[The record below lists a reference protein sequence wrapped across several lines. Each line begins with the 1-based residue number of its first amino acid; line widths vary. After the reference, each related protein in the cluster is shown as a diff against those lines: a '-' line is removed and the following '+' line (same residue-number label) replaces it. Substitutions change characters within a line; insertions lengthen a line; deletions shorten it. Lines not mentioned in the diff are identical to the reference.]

1 MRLLVHALEVALAG
15 ERDERRAVE
24 VRVRHR
30 GHEVERARAERA
42 EADAGVAGQA
52 AVDVRHVGAALL
64 VADRHELDRRA
75 RERLVQVE
83 RLLARDAEDVPD
95 ALGLEALDEDVAGL
109 CVQPPGRSVP
119 GSGKLIPVPPV
130 ARYAKSGDL
139 HIAYI
144 VEGDGPI
151 DLMWIPPWISQVEY
165 LWSERSLM
173 RVMRRITSFARLIT
187 FDRRG
192 SGLSDPFFGA
202 PTLEEQM
209 DDLLAVMDAVGS
221 ERVALVGTL
230 EGGPMAALFAAT
242 HPDRVSALVLY
253 ATFARA
259 TWAPGYEFA
268 WPAEVRDRA
277 HGGAASS
284 TGARAA
290 SWPASR
296 RARRAIPASWSGRAG
311 SSGWR
316 PRRRRSGGSSSLI
329 GEFDVRDVLPSI
341 RVPTLV
347 MHRRDDS
354 FINIEHSRYLA
365 EQIPG
370 ARYVE
375 LEGGDNMFSL
385 GDSDVLLGEI
395 EEHLTGV
402 RHEHEPDRM
411 LATVLFTDICDSTRR
426 AAEMGDRGWRVL
438 LERHDALF
446 RHALDRHRGREV
458 KRTGDGFL
466 ATFDGPAR
474 AIRCAASVAEAM
486 GSLGIEVRAGL
497 HTGELEVMDG
507 DLGGLAVHIAARVL
521 DRASPSE
528 VLVSGTVKDLVVGSG
543 IEFEDRGEHE
553 LRGVPG
559 EWRLFA
565 VS

>member
-1 MRLLVHALEVALAG
+1 
-15 ERDERRAVE
+15 
-24 VRVRHR
+24 
-30 GHEVERARAERA
+30 
-42 EADAGVAGQA
+42 
-52 AVDVRHVGAALL
+52 
-64 VADRHELDRRA
+64 
-75 RERLVQVE
+75 
-83 RLLARDAEDVPD
+83 
-95 ALGLEALDEDVAGL
+95 
-109 CVQPPGRSVP
+109 
-119 GSGKLIPVPPV
+119 V
-130 ARYAKSGDL
+130 ARYARSGDL
-139 HIAYI
+139 HIAYA

-151 DLMWIPPWISQVEY
+151 DIVWVPPWISQVEY
-165 LWSERSLM
+165 LWAEPSLERFGKRLT
-173 RVMRRITSFARLIT
+173 RFARLIT

-209 DDLLAVMDAVGS
+209 DDVLAVMDAAGS
-221 ERVALVGTL
+221 ERAAICGTL

-242 HPDRVSALVLY
+242 HPDRTTALVMY

-259 TWAPGYEFA
+259 TWAPDYEWA
-268 WPAEVRDRA
+268 WSAEDRNREMDASVEHWGQGLIASGVAPSMRDDPSFIEWAGRLERL
-277 HGGAASS
+277 AASPG
-284 TGARAA
+284 TI
-290 SWPASR
+290 R
-296 RARRAIPASWSGRAG
+296 RIFD
-311 SSGWR
+311 
-316 PRRRRSGGSSSLI
+316 LI

-354 FINIEHSRYLA
+354 FIKVEHSRYIA
-365 EQIPG
+365 SKVPG

-375 LEGGDNMFSL
+375 LEGEENMFSI
-385 GDSDVLLGEI
+385 GDSEAIIGEV
-395 EEHLTGV
+395 EEFLTGT
-402 RHEHEPDRM
+402 RHEREPDRM

-426 AAEMGDRGWRVL
+426 AAEMGDTGWRFL

-446 RHALDRHRGREV
+446 RQALERHRGREV

-486 GSLGIEVRAGL
+486 GSLGLQIRAGL

-507 DLGGLAVHIAARVL
+507 DLGGLAVHIASRVMS
-521 DRASPSE
+521 AAEPNE

-543 IEFEDRGEHE
+543 IEFEDRGERE

-559 EWRLFA
+559 EWRLYA

>member
-1 MRLLVHALEVALAG
+1 
-15 ERDERRAVE
+15 
-24 VRVRHR
+24 
-30 GHEVERARAERA
+30 
-42 EADAGVAGQA
+42 
-52 AVDVRHVGAALL
+52 
-64 VADRHELDRRA
+64 
-75 RERLVQVE
+75 
-83 RLLARDAEDVPD
+83 
-95 ALGLEALDEDVAGL
+95 
-109 CVQPPGRSVP
+109 
-119 GSGKLIPVPPV
+119 LILVPPV

-173 RVMRRITSFARLIT
+173 RVLRRITSFARFIT

-192 SGLSDPFFGA
+192 SGLSDPFWGA

-209 DDLLAVMDAVGS
+209 DDLIAVMDAVGS
-221 ERVALVGTL
+221 ERVAIVGTL
-230 EGGPMAALFAAT
+230 EGGPMAAMFAAT

-268 WPAEVRDRA
+268 WPAEVRAEQMAELVEHWGEGRVVAGVAPSEVGDPGFMEWAGRLERL
-277 HGGAASS
+277 AASPS
-284 TGARAA
+284 TI
-290 SWPASR
+290 R
-296 RARRAIPASWSGRAG
+296 RIID
-311 SSGWR
+311 
-316 PRRRRSGGSSSLI
+316 LI

-341 RVPTLV
+341 RVPTLI

-354 FINIEHSRYLA
+354 FIKIEHSRFLA
-365 EQIPG
+365 AHIPG
-370 ARYVE
+370 ARYLE
-375 LEGGDNMFSL
+375 LEGTDNMFSL
-385 GDSDVLLGEI
+385 GDSESLLGEI

-402 RHEHEPDRM
+402 RHVHEPDRM

-426 AAEMGDRGWRVL
+426 AAEMGDSGWRSL

-486 GSLGIEVRAGL
+486 GSIGIQVRAGL
-497 HTGELEVMDG
+497 HTGELEVMEG
-507 DLGGLAVHIAARVL
+507 DLGGLAVHIAARVM
-521 DRASPSE
+521 DRASPNE

-543 IEFEDRGEHE
+543 IGFKDRGEHE

-559 EWRLFA
+559 EWRLYA